1 MQFILLIILVHFSV
15 VNAFSQ
21 NTKNFQGQ
29 FTLNGWLKGRD
40 TGIIVLWHPDIT
52 DTYIK
57 DTVSIK
63 EGKFQFQGLIKE
75 PSYVHLI
82 GSKAKGNYA
91 SFYLEPGIQTIYL
104 EENKFEDFI
113 LKESF
118 TQKQAD
124 TLKTIVKGIFEKYK
138 DWLNESDKI
147 LEQYSRA
154 TDSLTKLKLDK
165 ELKRLNKRNAIVYDS
180 ARKETIAFIRNHPD
194 SYVSANYLDSYFSNL
209 QITSDSTQFLF
220 SRFSDRIKNSLNGRT
235 IQEELK
241 KRKGNI
247 KAANFSAADINNKKI
262 SLDDFKGTY
271 VLLNFWASWCIP
283 CIKEIPELKM
293 LHTKY
298 ASKGFAIITISI
310 DADKQNWIDA
320 VKKYQLEKFRNVLAN
335 DEIHQKYSNTKQPI
349 PSMLLINRQG
359 IIIWNSMSPT
369 VSLSEILSKEF
380 NSQ

>member
-1 MQFILLIILVHFSV
+1 MRFILLLILVHLSV
-15 VNAFSQ
+15 VNGFGQ
-21 NTKNFQGQ
+21 NTKDFSGK
-29 FTLNGWLKGRD
+29 FTLNGRLKGRD

-57 DTVSIK
+57 DTVRIK

-113 LKESF
+113 LKGSL

-124 TLKTIVKGIFEKYK
+124 TLKTIVNGIFEKYR

-154 TDSLTKLKLDK
+154 ADSLTKLKLDK

-194 SYVSANYLDSYFSNL
+194 SYVSASYLDSYLSNL

-220 SRFSDRIKNSLNGRT
+220 SRFSDRIKNSLSGRA
-235 IQEELK
+235 IQEELM

-247 KAANFSAADINNKKI
+247 QAPSFSATDIHNKKKSAWMI
-262 SLDDFKGTY
+262 LR
-271 VLLNFWASWCIP
+271 V
-283 CIKEIPELKM
+283 
-293 LHTKY
+293 
-298 ASKGFAIITISI
+298 
-310 DADKQNWIDA
+310 
-320 VKKYQLEKFRNVLAN
+320 
-335 DEIHQKYSNTKQPI
+335 NT
-349 PSMLLINRQG
+349 
-359 IIIWNSMSPT
+359 
-369 VSLSEILSKEF
+369 F
-380 NSQ
+380 F

>member
-1 MQFILLIILVHFSV
+1 MKFIFLIILVHFSV
-15 VNAFSQ
+15 VNAFGQ
-21 NTKNFQGQ
+21 NTRNFPGQ

-52 DTYIK
+52 GTYIK
-57 DTVSIK
+57 DTVRTK

-91 SFYLEPGIQTIYL
+91 SFYLESGIQTIYL

-124 TLKTIVKGIFEKYK
+124 TLKTIVNGIFEKYK

-147 LEQYSRA
+147 LEQYSKA

-165 ELKRLNKRNAIVYDS
+165 ELKRLSKRNAIVYDS
-180 ARKETIAFIRNHPD
+180 VRKETIAFIRNHPD

-220 SRFSDRIKNSLNGRT
+220 SRFSDRIKNSLSGRA
-235 IQEELK
+235 IQEELI

-247 KAANFSAADINNKKI
+247 KAANFSATDINNKKI

-283 CIKEIPELKM
+283 CIKEIPELKL
-293 LHTKY
+293 LHNKY

-320 VKKYQLEKFRNVLAN
+320 VKKYQLEKFSNVLAN